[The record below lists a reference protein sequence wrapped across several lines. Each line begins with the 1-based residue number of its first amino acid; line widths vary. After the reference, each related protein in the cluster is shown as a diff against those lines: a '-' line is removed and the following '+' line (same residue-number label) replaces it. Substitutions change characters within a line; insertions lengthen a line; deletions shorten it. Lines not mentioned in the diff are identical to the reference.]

1 MDATHDNEG
10 RRLYRSRGGLVA
22 FGVWSLV
29 IFAGLVGAA
38 WSATFGG
45 ERAAWFGVIGCAALL
60 AASLYLTPLQVVLT
74 SDGNL
79 AFEGLLRRRTW
90 RAADLLHVFPGSFS
104 LVFRFKRG
112 GAVVPSWGEAE
123 WVDLCRRIKSINPV
137 ARLNVSGMFR
147 LPGVPGNDADA

>member
-1 MDATHDNEG
+1 MDATHDNDG

-45 ERAAWFGVIGCAALL
+45 EGAAWFGVTGCAALL
-60 AASLYLTPLQVVLT
+60 AAALYLTPLQVVLT
-74 SDGNL
+74 PDGDL
-79 AFEGLLRRRTW
+79 TFEGLLRRRTW
-90 RAADLLHVFPGSFS
+90 HAADLLHVLPGNLS
-104 LVFRFKRG
+104 LVFRFRQG
-112 GAVVPSWGEAE
+112 GAVVPAWGDDE
-123 WVDLCRRIKSINPV
+123 WVDLCRRIKSINPD

-147 LPGVPGNDADA
+147 LPGAPGKDADA